1 MDDHVLPRLFSSA
14 IWTRGL
20 LAVLLAANLCAPV
33 AAAET
38 PTAMG
43 FLDSARA
50 RTSRLESV
58 HLSADFQI
66 RRLAT
71 NSGLE
76 TGLEGTFE
84 YWSAGGKSRTE
95 IRFDGRRSESFGN
108 IAVASDGRSVEV
120 FFPDLDL
127 LVQRSATEPRP
138 LPLAVPNPLLLE
150 LAAVLGS
157 RSETLPEPISLA
169 DLQGSRLWE
178 SAATILEELRFE
190 RSEAGDGRVGL
201 RGSGVAGE
209 VVDIVVHPS
218 DAGVSLTVREPSMD
232 HFVQTEIVKFSD
244 REASRGGFPSEV
256 QITAWPARSD
266 PTSLMLD
273 FSMRVRSL
281 EVNPKL
287 NDDLWR
293 IVPGPNTR
301 VWDDD
306 NTEFVPRP

>member
-95 IRFDGRRSESFGN
+95 IRFDGRRPESFGN

-127 LVQRSATEPRP
+127 LVQRSAAEPRP
-138 LPLAVPNPLLLE
+138 PPACGAESTAPRARSSPGLQERDP
-150 LAAVLGS
+150 S
-157 RSETLPEPISLA
+157 RTHLFGRSPGLETLGECRDHSGGGSDSR
-169 DLQGSRLWE
+169 DLRPAMAGSAFE
-178 SAATILEELRFE
+178 GAA
-190 RSEAGDGRVGL
+190 
-201 RGSGVAGE
+201 
-209 VVDIVVHPS
+209 
-218 DAGVSLTVREPSMD
+218 
-232 HFVQTEIVKFSD
+232 
-244 REASRGGFPSEV
+244 
-256 QITAWPARSD
+256 
-266 PTSLMLD
+266 
-273 FSMRVRSL
+273 SL
-281 EVNPKL
+281 ERWL
-287 NDDLWR
+287 ISWS
-293 IVPGPNTR
+293 I
-301 VWDDD
+301 
-306 NTEFVPRP
+306 RPTPECH